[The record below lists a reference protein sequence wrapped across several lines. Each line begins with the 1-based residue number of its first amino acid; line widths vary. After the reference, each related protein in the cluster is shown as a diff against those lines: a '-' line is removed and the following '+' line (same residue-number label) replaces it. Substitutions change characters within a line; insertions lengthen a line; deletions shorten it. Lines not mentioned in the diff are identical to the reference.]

1 MRKKAWEEE
10 KKSLSLTDIQSQ
22 LPAMKKDAATSW
34 LKEVDAK
41 ALIFSL
47 RCMDTAYQNFLSIKA
62 VSLDLRQSMTGIN
75 LIKLIRTYLSLM
87 IKANYICLK

>member
-41 ALIFSL
+41 ALDIFTPL
-47 RCMDTAYQNFLSIKA
+47 YGYRLPELF
-62 VSLDLRQSMTGIN
+62 
-75 LIKLIRTYLSLM
+75 
-87 IKANYICLK
+87 